1 MSLYQRLFAE
11 IGRAWDLGYEDEP
24 AVLGI
29 VSEVKGELQRV
40 EENNQDKDR
49 RDVLDELC
57 DVTVQLLQQHRGSV
71 LPTQSSIE
79 SFSISKRVPSK
90 QSSLLSNRI
99 TV

>member
-29 VSEVKGELQRV
+29 VNEVKGELQRA
-40 EENNQDKDR
+40 EDGNQDKDR

-57 DVTVQLLQQHRGSV
+57 DVTVQLLQQHHSSAI
-71 LPTQSSIE
+71 PAQSSIE

-99 TV
+99 TL

>member
-11 IGRAWDLGYEDEP
+11 IGRAWDLDADEP

-71 LPTQSSIE
+71 LPAQSSIE

-90 QSSLLSNRI
+90 QSSRFSN
-99 TV
+99 